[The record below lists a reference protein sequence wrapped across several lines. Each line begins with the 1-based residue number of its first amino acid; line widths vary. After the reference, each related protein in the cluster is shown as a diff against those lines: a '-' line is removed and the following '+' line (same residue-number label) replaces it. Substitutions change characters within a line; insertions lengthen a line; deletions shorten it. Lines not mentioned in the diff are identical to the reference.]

1 MWFSACIDRAS
12 VRDSAFKSEKATD
25 CVLLFPSCLT
35 LSYIFMRV
43 AALHPHF
50 FQVVT
55 YDQCVQ
61 EVMLRRA
68 TGDQDYKER
77 LAHFVVTR
85 SRSRQKYRQQLS
97 FPLAFSAFFFFFE

>member
-1 MWFSACIDRAS
+1 MHFWYVLSFFSPPAS
-12 VRDSAFKSEKATD
+12 
-25 CVLLFPSCLT
+25 
-35 LSYIFMRV
+35 LSPIFMRV
-43 AALHPHF
+43 DLYADVTV
-50 FQVVT
+50 QVVT

-85 SRSRQKYRQQLS
+85 YKRTQRRII
-97 FPLAFSAFFFFFE
+97 